1 MTGRFEEALAQ
12 NPAPKRLGDIQLR
25 YEPSLLIGEAD
36 RQPRGAVFAAVLFA
50 GSALGLATLGALLT
64 DASTQTVG
72 GCALLTGL
80 AFLTA
85 QQLDQRARRQRRFV
99 LNFGTTSLRLDF
111 STPFANQP
119 RTLVVHFD
127 GVRDCALCTQAD
139 GQTAIT
145 IDFVPSPASQQ
156 VLREVLVANI
166 PAAHE
171 DAAIRLHRV
180 LKGAFGLGER
190 PAENAKGPVSEDRA
204 PGTSSFE
211 ET

>member
-25 YEPSLLIGEAD
+25 YEPSLLIGEAE
-36 RQPRGAVFAAVLFA
+36 RPSRGAVFSAVLIVGAAF
-50 GSALGLATLGALLT
+50 GLGTLGALISG
-64 DASTQTVG
+64 ASLETVG

-80 AFLTA
+80 AFVSA
-85 QQLDQRARRQRRFV
+85 VQLDQRARRQRRFV

-119 RTLVVHFD
+119 RTMVVHFD
-127 GVRDCALCTQAD
+127 GVRDCTLCTQGD
-139 GQTAIT
+139 GQIAIT
-145 IDFVPSPASQQ
+145 VDFVQSASSPQ

-166 PAAHE
+166 PVSQE

-180 LKGAFGLGER
+180 LKGAFGLGEPPAAEPEPEPDAAPR
-190 PAENAKGPVSEDRA
+190 PESD
-204 PGTSSFE
+204 FE
-211 ET
+211 P